1 MDSGLLKSEEIA
13 NFITDGYL
21 RYDSIIPK
29 DLCDE
34 IITQID
40 DGYYSNYNNVG
51 EMFKVIYSNASL
63 GKIFKIGK
71 VENIIESLLGK
82 TARYDHHYIHRK
94 YKFTNE
100 LPNLHQDG
108 EIDKRNYQFDLLIL
122 FFPHDVSLNMGGT
135 LIIPSSHFRKVSGNI
150 IKRYHNIINQ
160 EIITCKAGTLY
171 FVHHNLWHAAR
182 SNLSNKDRIMIK
194 FRLNPSDNQKLNW
207 DYKNTNLQNVMN
219 ILSKNYVWHGDQQ
232 RIENI
237 NRIKLW
243 RYLYDDNTSEL
254 ENKLL
259 WGTNMNDIKKVI
271 YQDSVRSLDKND
283 S

>member
-1 MDSGLLKSEEIA
+1 
-13 NFITDGYL
+13 
-21 RYDSIIPK
+21 
-29 DLCDE
+29 
-34 IITQID
+34 
-40 DGYYSNYNNVG
+40 
-51 EMFKVIYSNASL
+51 
-63 GKIFKIGK
+63 
-71 VENIIESLLGK
+71 
-82 TARYDHHYIHRK
+82 
-94 YKFTNE
+94 
-100 LPNLHQDG
+100 
-108 EIDKRNYQFDLLIL
+108 
-122 FFPHDVSLNMGGT
+122 
-135 LIIPSSHFRKVSGNI
+135 
-150 IKRYHNIINQ
+150 
-160 EIITCKAGTLY
+160 
-171 FVHHNLWHAAR
+171 
-182 SNLSNKDRIMIK
+182 MIK